1 MSFSHLYG
9 IVRDFLGLLTTF
21 VNGKNTKFS
30 KLSKFLFK
38 KITNKK

>member
-9 IVRDFLGLLTTF
+9 IVRDFLGFTF